1 MPGTTARCGGSQGWH
16 STRWATAGPHVWA
29 KAPFRVKGITE
40 RKLSILH
47 PTTRY
52 PQPQGQAV
60 KGTSQGLLKLLI
72 FALKLRNPAG
82 SGAAPRSPSPTRPH
96 AASSQAPA
104 FRPWRGECGRV
115 ALCCHR
121 HLFTARRPARRP
133 TDRTCANTCGRGELI
148 IIIGIITVLHIGKGV
163 SRKP

>member
-16 STRWATAGPHVWA
+16 STRWVTAGPHVWA

-40 RKLSILH
+40 RKFSILH

-52 PQPQGQAV
+52 PRPRGQAV

-104 FRPWRGECGRV
+104 FTPGEVSADELHSAATDTCSSLGNPQDVRQTGP
-115 ALCCHR
+115 ALI
-121 HLFTARRPARRP
+121 PAV
-133 TDRTCANTCGRGELI
+133 EE
-148 IIIGIITVLHIGKGV
+148 
-163 SRKP
+163 S